1 MTIVYYKSNNDF
13 KSTEI
18 NAWSG
23 NLQRDE
29 QYLWSHTEQKGF
41 WQKHFSKIFAVTNFR
56 IFTYDFEINKMT
68 GLLMMHD
75 LDDIV
80 VTDTYRSY
88 NSIRYGAYGS
98 FARGF
103 GVSGG
108 QSQGQSVSYGKIVFL
123 SSGKP
128 IISIGGISDPNG
140 LKRLTLSVKKAL
152 YPKKELQ
159 HWMMGIRSD
168 NPSVI
173 RNISVCLRCNTK
185 NVTGSSFCSTCGS
198 ILK

>member
-1 MTIVYYKSNNDF
+1 MTIIYYKNNDEF

-18 NAWSG
+18 NVWSG

-29 QYLWSHTEQKGF
+29 SMIWSHYEQRGF
-41 WQKHFSKIFAVTNFR
+41 IQKHFSKIYAITNFR

-68 GLLMMHD
+68 GLLMMQD

-108 QSQGQSVSYGKIVFL
+108 QSHGQSVSYGKIVFL
-123 SSGKP
+123 SSGIP

-159 HWMMGIRSD
+159 RFLTGVKDDSLSI
-168 NPSVI
+168 I
-173 RNISVCLRCNTK
+173 RNVSICLRCGEK
-185 NVTGSSFCSTCGS
+185 NVKDASFCSNCGS

>member
-56 IFTYDFEINKMT
+56 IFIYDFEIKKMT
-68 GLLMMHD
+68 GLLLLSEM
-75 LDDIV
+75 DDIV
-80 VTDTYRSY
+80 VIDTYRSY

-123 SSGKP
+123 SSGNP

-159 HWMMGIRSD
+159 RFLTGVKDD
-168 NPSVI
+168 NLSII
-173 RNISVCLRCNTK
+173 RNVSVCLHCGEK
-185 NVTGSSFCSTCGS
+185 NVKDASFCSACGS

>member
-1 MTIVYYKSNNDF
+1 MTIIYYKNNDEF

-18 NAWSG
+18 NIWSS
-23 NLQRDE
+23 NLQKDE
-29 QYLWSHTEQKGF
+29 SMIWSHYEQRGF
-41 WQKHFSKIFAVTNFR
+41 WQKRFSKIYAITNLR
-56 IFTYDFEINKMT
+56 IFIYDFEINKMT
-68 GLLMMHD
+68 GLLIMSS

-80 VTDTYRSY
+80 VTDAYRSY
-88 NSIRYGAYGS
+88 VSTRYGAYGS

-108 QSQGQSVSYGKIVFL
+108 QSRGESVTMGKITFM
-123 SSGKP
+123 SNGKP
-128 IISIGGISDPNG
+128 IISLNGVTDPHG

-159 HWMMGIRSD
+159 RFLTGIKDD
-168 NPSVI
+168 NLSII
-173 RNISVCLRCNTK
+173 RNVSVCLRCGTK
-185 NVTGSSFCSTCGS
+185 NVKDALFCSKCGS

>member
-1 MTIVYYKSNNDF
+1 MTIIYYKINDEF

-23 NLQRDE
+23 NLQKDE
-29 QYLWSHTEQKGF
+29 QYLWSHIEQKGF

-68 GLLMMHD
+68 GLLMMQD
-75 LDDIV
+75 LGDIV

-88 NSIRYGAYGS
+88 NSIRYGAYGY
-98 FARGF
+98 GI
-103 GVSGG
+103 SGG
-108 QSQGQSVSYGKIVFL
+108 QSRGESLTIGKITFL

-128 IISIGGISDPNG
+128 IISLNGVSDPNG

-159 HWMMGIRSD
+159 RFLTGVKGD
-168 NPSVI
+168 NLSVI
-173 RNISVCLRCNTK
+173 RNVSVCLRCGEK
-185 NVTGSSFCSTCGS
+185 NVKDASFCSACGS

>member
-1 MTIVYYKSNNDF
+1 MTIIYYKNNDEF

-18 NAWSG
+18 NVWSG
-23 NLQRDE
+23 NFQKDE
-29 QYLWSHTEQKGF
+29 SMIWSHYEQKGF
-41 WQKHFSKIFAVTNFR
+41 LQKHFSKIYAITNFR
-56 IFTYDFEINKMT
+56 VFTYDFEINKMT
-68 GLLMMHD
+68 GLLMMYD

-88 NSIRYGAYGS
+88 NSIRYGAYGY
-98 FARGF
+98 GM
-103 GVSGG
+103 SGG
-108 QSQGQSVSYGKIVFL
+108 QSRGQSVSMGKIIFM

-128 IISIGGISDPNG
+128 IISLNGVTDPNG

-159 HWMMGIRSD
+159 RFLTGVKDD
-168 NPSVI
+168 NLSIV
-173 RNISVCLRCNTK
+173 RNVSICLRCNTR
-185 NVTGSSFCSTCGS
+185 NVKDASFCSSCGS